1 LACRWASVL
10 AWGWESA
17 SVLAWGSASA
27 WVSVWE
33 LAWATA
39 TSLAAA

>member
-27 WVSVWE
+27 WVSE